1 MSTDLISATEL
12 DLLTFFEMEPIR
24 TDPDVPWPY
33 NDFLYEIQRGDKR
46 LVFSVAPSNK
56 DLSIKIQSGG
66 TPFFELVAM
75 DVGDVRYHG
84 EKSDERL
91 EIVISGRERLW
102 LRIKPSISVSQIL
115 DIEAAR

>member
-1 MSTDLISATEL
+1 MSTNLISATEL

-24 TDPDVPWPY
+24 TDPDVEWPY
-33 NDFLYEIQRGDKR
+33 NDFLYEIQCGDKH
-46 LVFSVAPSNK
+46 LAFSVAPSYK

-66 TPFFELVAM
+66 TPVFELVAM
-75 DVGDVRYHG
+75 DVSDVRYHG

-102 LRIKPSISVSQIL
+102 LRIKPSISISQFL
-115 DIEAAR
+115 GREDAR